1 MTSPPIGLPQSISF
15 GEDFA
20 LDLRPRRLRRRTHV
34 VKLERIPLEILLLL
48 LEHPG
53 EVVTREEIVAR
64 VWGEGVFL
72 DSDNSIRGAIRKIRQ
87 VLKDDPAQPRY
98 IQTITGQ
105 GYRFIAP
112 VEIVSEPSPASFPA
126 PVAQTQSPIKLQ
138 SPPAEA
144 ASAPHFQVALASSP
158 KRSRTPRLRWLL
170 VAVCLILAAIFG
182 KLIRHHQRQAD
193 GPIHS
198 LAVLPLDDLSPGAR
212 EEYFADGMTDEL
224 ITELAR
230 IPNLRV
236 VSRTSV
242 MQNKGMHKPLS
253 QVARE
258 LNVEAIVE
266 GSVVRSG
273 DRVRITAQL
282 IDTRSDKHLWAQ
294 SFEGPL
300 GDVLSLQDNV
310 AREISL
316 RTSAVLT
323 PATQTELTNAK
334 HVDPEAYLA
343 YLKGRYYWN
352 KRTADGLRKGSIYF
366 QQAVKRDPAYA
377 EAYSGFADCNSGLT
391 WHGFLS
397 PDEAL
402 PKAYAAALKAT
413 EIDPRSAEAHASLA
427 LLLSHRWDWPGAEA
441 EFKHALQLDPNYA
454 NAHHWYGDYLSIRGR
469 HDEALVQAR
478 QALELDPLNLMIG
491 TWVGLRYYLARQYD
505 LAIEQSRN
513 TVAMDPNFAT
523 AHLVLGE
530 SYVRAGAH
538 KQALAELQLAAKLS
552 GGSPLYMAQVAVAQA
567 VAGRKAD
574 ALRIAAELEKI
585 SRDRYVSPYGLA
597 QIYAAL
603 NDKEQTF
610 RWLQIAYD
618 DHAVWMSYLAVDPAF
633 DRFREDQRFQDLLRR
648 VGLLPGSV
656 ANLGFR

>member
-1 MTSPPIGLPQSISF
+1 MTSPPIGLQQSISF

-34 VKLERIPLEILLLL
+34 VKLERIPLEILLQL

-98 IQTITGQ
+98 IQTITGH

-112 VEIVSEPSPASFPA
+112 VLSRPSEEHRANVPMPKEQKELRAEAPLHPRRLREPSVLHTHPWL
-126 PVAQTQSPIKLQ
+126 VLGVITLL
-138 SPPAEA
+138 
-144 ASAPHFQVALASSP
+144 ALAAVYLISKSRRIDATAP
-158 KRSRTPRLRWLL
+158 RIRS
-170 VAVCLILAAIFG
+170 I
-182 KLIRHHQRQAD
+182 
-193 GPIHS
+193 
-198 LAVLPLDDLSPGAR
+198 AVLPLDDLSPGAR

-230 IPNLRV
+230 IPGLRV

-242 MQNKGMHKPLS
+242 MQNKGMRKPLS
-253 QVARE
+253 QIARE
-258 LNVEAIVE
+258 LNVEAVVE

-300 GDVLSLQDNV
+300 GDVLSLQDSV

-323 PATQTELTNAK
+323 PAAQTKLTNAK
-334 HVDPEAYLA
+334 HIDPEAYVA

-352 KRTADGLRKGSIYF
+352 KRTADGLQKGSIYF
-366 QQAVKRDPAYA
+366 QQAMEKDPAYA
-377 EAYSGFADCNSGLT
+377 EAYSGFADCKSGLA

-441 EFKHALQLDPNYA
+441 EFKRALQLNPHYA
-454 NAHHWYGDYLSIRGR
+454 NAHHWYGDYLSIKGR
-469 HDEALVQAR
+469 HDEALLQAR

-491 TWVGLRYYLARQYD
+491 TWVAQRYYLARKYA
-505 LAIEQSRN
+505 LAIEQSRQ
-513 TVAMDPNFAT
+513 TVALDPNFAA
-523 AHLVLGE
+523 AHLLLGD
-530 SYVRAGAH
+530 SYVQAGLH
-538 KQALAELQLAAKLS
+538 KQGLAELQLASTLS
-552 GGSPLYMAQVAVAQA
+552 GSSPLYLAQVAVAQA
-567 VAGRKAD
+567 VAGNRTE
-574 ALRIAAELEKI
+574 ALRIAARLEKL
-585 SRDRYVSPYGLA
+585 SRERYVSPYGLA

-603 NDKEQTF
+603 NDKEQTL
-610 RWLQIAYD
+610 RWLQVAYD
-618 DHAVWMSYLAVDPAF
+618 DHAVWMSYLAVDPVF
-633 DRFREDQRFQDLLRR
+633 DRFREDQRFQDLLRG

-656 ANLGFR
+656 AN

>member
-1 MTSPPIGLPQSISF
+1 MT
-15 GEDFA
+15 
-20 LDLRPRRLRRRTHV
+20 DLRAHLRSN
-34 VKLERIPLEILLLL
+34 L
-48 LEHPG
+48 HPKQS
-53 EVVTREEIVAR
+53 VLR
-64 VWGEGVFL
+64 V
-72 DSDNSIRGAIRKIRQ
+72 S
-87 VLKDDPAQPRY
+87 
-98 IQTITGQ
+98 
-105 GYRFIAP
+105 
-112 VEIVSEPSPASFPA
+112 
-126 PVAQTQSPIKLQ
+126 
-138 SPPAEA
+138 
-144 ASAPHFQVALASSP
+144 
-158 KRSRTPRLRWLL
+158 
-170 VAVCLILAAIFG
+170 VAVCLILAAISG
-182 KLIRHHQRQAD
+182 IWIRHRHQEANP
-193 GPIHS
+193 PIHS
-198 LAVLPLDDLSPGAR
+198 LAVLPLEDLSPGAR
-212 EEYFADGMTDEL
+212 EEYFADGMTDAL

-230 IPNLRV
+230 VPGLRV

-253 QVARE
+253 QIARE

-266 GSVVRSG
+266 GTVVRSG

-300 GDVLSLQDNV
+300 GDVLSLQDSV

-316 RTSAVLT
+316 RTSAALT
-323 PATQTELTNAK
+323 PSVQTKLTNAK
-334 HVDPEAYLA
+334 HIDPEAYVA

-352 KRTADGLRKGSIYF
+352 KRTADGLQKGSVYF
-366 QQAVKRDPAYA
+366 QQAIEQDPAYA
-377 EAYSGFADCNSGLT
+377 GAYSGFADCNSGLT

-441 EFKHALQLDPNYA
+441 EFKRALQLDPHYA

-469 HDEALVQAR
+469 HDEALLQAR

-491 TWVGLRYYLARQYD
+491 TWVGLRYYLARKYD

-513 TVAMDPNFAT
+513 TVAMDPNFAA

-530 SYVRAGAH
+530 SYVRAGLH

-552 GGSPLYMAQVAVAQA
+552 GGSPLYVAQLAVAQA
-567 VAGRKAD
+567 VAGRKTD
-574 ALRIAAELEKI
+574 ALRITAQLEKL
-585 SRDRYVSPYGLA
+585 SRERYVSPYGLA

-603 NDKEQTF
+603 NDKEQTL
-610 RWLQIAYD
+610 RWLQVAYD
-618 DHAVWMSYLAVDPAF
+618 DHAVWMSYLAVDPVF
-633 DRFREDQRFQDLLRR
+633 DRFREDQRFQNLLRR

-656 ANLGFR
+656 AN

>member
-1 MTSPPIGLPQSISF
+1 MTSPPIRLPQSISF

-48 LEHPG
+48 LERPG

-64 VWGEGVFL
+64 VWGGGVFL
-72 DSDNSIRGAIRKIRQ
+72 DSDNSTRGAIRKIRH
-87 VLKDDPAQPRY
+87 VLKDDPTQPKY

-112 VEIVSEPSPASFPA
+112 VIARPSEDQGANVSMPEEQKDLREEVHLRRDREPGVLRAHRWL
-126 PVAQTQSPIKLQ
+126 VIGVVTVL
-138 SPPAEA
+138 
-144 ASAPHFQVALASSP
+144 ALAAVYVIAKSRRTDATAP
-158 KRSRTPRLRWLL
+158 KIRS
-170 VAVCLILAAIFG
+170 I
-182 KLIRHHQRQAD
+182 
-193 GPIHS
+193 
-198 LAVLPLDDLSPGAR
+198 AVLPMDDLSPGAR

-230 IPNLRV
+230 VPGLRV

-242 MQNKGMHKPLS
+242 MQNRGMRKPLS
-253 QVARE
+253 QIARE

-300 GDVLSLQDNV
+300 GDVLSLQDSV

-323 PATQTELTNAK
+323 PPAQTEHTNAK
-334 HVDPEAYLA
+334 HIDPEAYVA

-352 KRTADGLRKGSIYF
+352 KRTADGLQKGSIYF
-366 QQAVKRDPAYA
+366 QQAMEKDPGYA

-427 LLLSHRWDWPGAEA
+427 LLLSHRWDWPEA
-441 EFKHALQLDPNYA
+441 EGEFKRALQLDPRYA

-469 HDEALVQAR
+469 HDEALLQAR

-491 TWVGLRYYLARQYD
+491 TWVGLRYYLARKYD

-513 TVAMDPNFAT
+513 TIAMDPNFAA

-530 SYVRAGAH
+530 SYVRAGMH
-538 KQALAELQLAAKLS
+538 KQGLAELQLAAKLS
-552 GGSPLYMAQVAVAQA
+552 GGSPLYVAQVAVAQA
-567 VAGRKAD
+567 VAGSKTD
-574 ALRIAAELEKI
+574 ALRIAAQLEKI
-585 SRDRYVSPYGLA
+585 SRERYVSPYGLA

-610 RWLQIAYD
+610 RWLQVAYD
-618 DHAVWMSYLAVDPAF
+618 DHAVWMSYLAVDPVF

-656 ANLGFR
+656 AN